1 MKSKIQDPSFCEQAK
16 QYRKNNFKTMSKQT
30 FLTLTLTL
38 LTLASCSNDDNTNPV
53 IETPASTGAI
63 KQPTVGGANQPNQV
77 YLDLS
82 SEESKAVNRASWDF
96 GFATGSDFR
105 VVING
110 SLKMAVKKLETSDI
124 TLTQTENADVAV
136 GAGGNASSNGY
147 CDNPTGVLTGNGAG
161 IGTAIAEVSAT
172 DADNKV
178 YLVNLGF
185 AVSTATPAVGS
196 VSIDGD
202 ARGWK
207 KVRILRN
214 GNGYKIQY
222 ADLASATFQEKT
234 IAKDA
239 AYNFTFFSL
248 TTGTTVVVE
257 PQKANW
263 DLNFTTFTNYVNF
276 GSEVTYGYSDFI
288 VSNMKGGTKVYQV
301 LTSVVSYANFTTA
314 NVVEANFTL
323 SATDQRIIGSNWRNG
338 GGPTSLPSIKDDR
351 FYVVKDVAGNY
362 YKVKFLAMTN
372 DAGVRGNPTIQYA
385 ILN

>member
-1 MKSKIQDPSFCEQAK
+1 MKSKIHEFLK
-16 QYRKNNFKTMSKQT
+16 TNFKTMSKKQ
-30 FLTLTLTL
+30 FLTLAIALATLV
-38 LTLASCSNDDNTNPV
+38 SCSSDDDGPTNEVPSV
-53 IETPASTGAI
+53 GAVV
-63 KQPTVGGANQPNQV
+63 QPTVGGANQPNQV

-82 SEESKAVNRASWDF
+82 SEEFTAVNRASWDF
-96 GFATGSDFR
+96 GFSTGTDFR

-124 TLTQTENADVAV
+124 SLTQVSDDEVAV
-136 GAGGNASSNGY
+136 GAGTNASSNGY
-147 CDNPTGVLTGNGAG
+147 CDNPTGILDGNGNG
-161 IGTAIAEVSAT
+161 IGTAIAEISAN

-185 AVSTATPAVGS
+185 AVSTTTPTVGS

-234 IAKDA
+234 ISKNDD
-239 AYNFTFFSL
+239 YNFTFFSL
-248 TTGTTVVVE
+248 TTGTTVQVE
-257 PQKANW
+257 PKKDKW

-276 GSEVTYGYSDFI
+276 GTEVTYGYSDFI

-301 LTSVVSYANFTTA
+301 LVADGGTYENFTLA
-314 NVVEANFTL
+314 NVVENNFTV

-338 GGPTSLPSIKDDR
+338 GGPGTLPSVRTDR
-351 FYVVKDVAGNY
+351 FYVIKDVVGNY
-362 YKVKFLAMTN
+362 YKIRFLAMTN
-372 DAGVRGNPTIQYA
+372 DAGVRGNPVVEYA

>member
-1 MKSKIQDPSFCEQAK
+1 MKSKIHEFLK
-16 QYRKNNFKTMSKQT
+16 TNFKTMSEKQ
-30 FLTLTLTL
+30 FLTLTIALV
-38 LTLASCSNDDNTNPV
+38 TLASCSSDDDGPTTEIPSV
-53 IETPASTGAI
+53 GAVV
-63 KQPTVGGANQPNQV
+63 QPTVGGANQPNQV

-82 SEESKAVNRASWDF
+82 SEEFTAVNRASWDF
-96 GFATGSDFR
+96 GFSTGADFR

-124 TLTQTENADVAV
+124 TLTQVSDDEVAV
-136 GAGGNASSNGY
+136 GAGTNPSSNGY
-147 CDNPTGVLTGNGAG
+147 CDNPTGILAGNGNG
-161 IGTAIAEVSAT
+161 IGTAIAEISAN

-185 AVSTATPAVGS
+185 AVSTTTPTVGS

-222 ADLASATFQEKT
+222 ADLSSATFQEKT
-234 IAKDA
+234 ISKNDD
-239 AYNFTFFSL
+239 YNFTFFSL
-248 TTGTTVVVE
+248 TTGTTVQVE
-257 PQKANW
+257 PKKDKW

-276 GSEVTYGYSDFI
+276 GTEVTYGYSDFI

-301 LTSVVSYANFTTA
+301 LVANGGTYENFTLA
-314 NVVEANFTL
+314 NVVENNFTV

-338 GGPTSLPSIKDDR
+338 GGPSSLPSVRTDR
-351 FYVVKDVAGNY
+351 FYVIKDVVGNY
-362 YKVKFLAMTN
+362 YKIRFLAMTN
-372 DAGVRGNPTIQYA
+372 DAGVRGNPVVEYA